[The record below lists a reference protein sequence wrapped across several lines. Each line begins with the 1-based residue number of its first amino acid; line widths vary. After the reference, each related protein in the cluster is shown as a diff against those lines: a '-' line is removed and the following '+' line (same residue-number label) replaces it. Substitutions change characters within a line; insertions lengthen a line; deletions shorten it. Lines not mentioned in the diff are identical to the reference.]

1 MEILVAGVVG
11 LVLGGL
17 IVLLVN
23 NSRQRPSRSVTL
35 TEPEPIAL
43 PPIVAQIINVLRTA
57 GLIVGPHDEVLE
69 SSRQARTLGIVRGSR
84 VVQPEILELIREV
97 RGGSEMRKLDLEI
110 ARNAYTKVHLS
121 SRVAPLDGG
130 LVLVLSEDRTAAK
143 RVDDTRRDFVA
154 NISHE
159 LKTPIGAV
167 ALLAEAVEGAAE
179 DPEAVRRF
187 ATRMRNESLRLSE
200 LVRQIIDLSRLQ
212 SADPLQK
219 IDPVKVDD
227 ILAAAVDRCRVD
239 ADRRRITLTIAPSTG
254 FEVLGDPTQLSTAV
268 VNLVENAIVYSD
280 DGAKVVVSARRS
292 VVDDEPFVEMSVS
305 DNGIG
310 ISPAETERIF
320 ERFYR
325 VDYSR
330 SRANG
335 GTGLGLSIVKHIA
348 AAHGGSISVWSQ
360 LGHGSTF
367 TIRIPEHVTSQEDE
381 STDYDQG

>member
-1 MEILVAGVVG
+1 MWELLAGLVG
-11 LVLGGL
+11 LVVGGL
-17 IVLLVN
+17 VGYLVL
-23 NSRQRPSRSVTL
+23 RGQQRPEPAPPPPTP
-35 TEPEPIAL
+35 TEL
-43 PPIVAQIINVLRTA
+43 PPIVSQIINVLRTA
-57 GLIVGPHDEVLE
+57 GVVVGPHDEVLQ
-69 SSRQARTLGIVRGSR
+69 SSAQARTLGIVRGSR
-84 VVQPEILELIREV
+84 VIQPELLKLVREV
-97 RGGSEMRKLDLEI
+97 RVEGQLRTLDQELP
-110 ARNAYTKVHLS
+110 RDTYSKMHLS
-121 SRVAPLDGG
+121 SRVAPLGDG

-154 NISHE
+154 NVSHE

-167 ALLAEAVEGAAE
+167 ALLSEAITQAAE

-187 ATRMRNESLRLSE
+187 AGRLGNESTRLAE

-212 SADPLQK
+212 SEDPLQK
-219 IDPVKVDD
+219 MDVVQVDQV
-227 ILAAAVDRCRVD
+227 LTNAVDRCRVD
-239 ADRRRITLTIAPSTG
+239 ADRRKINLTLTPATG
-254 FEVLGDPTQLSTAV
+254 LEVMGDNVQLTGAV

-280 DGAKVVVSARRS
+280 DEAKVVVSSRR
-292 VVDDEPFVEMSVS
+292 VVEDDESFVEISVS

-310 ISPAETERIF
+310 IAPAETQRIF

-348 AAHGGSISVWSQ
+348 GAHGGTVSVWSQ

-367 TIRIPEHVTSQEDE
+367 TIRVPEHIGRDVAKNG
-381 STDYDQG
+381 YDQP

>member
-1 MEILVAGVVG
+1 MEILVAGLVG
-11 LVLGGL
+11 LVLGVL
-17 IVLLVN
+17 IALLVIT
-23 NSRQRPSRSVTL
+23 SRRRSDRPATPAV
-35 TEPEPIAL
+35 PEPLTL
-43 PPIVAQIINVLRTA
+43 PPIVSQIINVLRTA
-57 GLIVGPHDEVLE
+57 GVIVGPHDEVLQA
-69 SSRQARTLGIVRGSR
+69 SRQARTLGIVRGSR
-84 VVQPEILELIREV
+84 VVQPEVLDLIREV
-97 RGGSEMRKLDLEI
+97 RGGNEVRKLDLEI
-110 ARNAYTKVHLS
+110 ARNAYTKVQLS
-121 SRVAPLDGG
+121 SRIAPLDGG

-167 ALLAEAVEGAAE
+167 ALLAEATEGAAE

-187 ATRMRNESLRLSE
+187 ATRMRNESMRLSE

-219 IDPVKVDD
+219 MDPVQIDD

-254 FEVLGDPTQLSTAV
+254 FEVLGDRTQLSSAV

-292 VVDDEPFVEMSVS
+292 VVDEESFVEMSVS
-305 DNGIG
+305 DTGIG

-348 AAHGGSISVWSQ
+348 AAHGGTISVWSQ

-367 TIRIPEHVTSQEDE
+367 TIRVPEHVEITDDE
-381 STDYDQG
+381 ATDYDQV

>member
-1 MEILVAGVVG
+1 MWELLAGVVG
-11 LVLGGL
+11 LVVGGL
-17 IVLLVN
+17 VGYLVL
-23 NSRQRPSRSVTL
+23 RGQQRPEPAPPPPTP
-35 TEPEPIAL
+35 TEL
-43 PPIVAQIINVLRTA
+43 PPIVSQIINVLRTA
-57 GLIVGPHDEVLE
+57 GVVVGPHDEVLQ
-69 SSRQARTLGIVRGSR
+69 SSAQARTLGIVRGSR
-84 VVQPEILELIREV
+84 VIQPELLKLVREV
-97 RGGSEMRKLDLEI
+97 RVEGQLRTLDQELP
-110 ARNAYTKVHLS
+110 RDTYSKMHLS
-121 SRVAPLDGG
+121 SRVAPLGDG

-154 NISHE
+154 NVSHE

-167 ALLAEAVEGAAE
+167 ALLSEAITQAAE

-187 ATRMRNESLRLSE
+187 AGRLGNESTRLAE

-212 SADPLQK
+212 SEDPLQK
-219 IDPVKVDD
+219 MDVVQVDQV
-227 ILAAAVDRCRVD
+227 LTNAVDRCRVD
-239 ADRRRITLTIAPSTG
+239 ADRRKINLTLTPATG
-254 FEVLGDPTQLSTAV
+254 LEVMGDNVQLTGAV

-280 DGAKVVVSARRS
+280 DEAKVVVSSRR
-292 VVDDEPFVEMSVS
+292 VVEDDESFVEISVS

-310 ISPAETERIF
+310 IAPAETQRIF

-348 AAHGGSISVWSQ
+348 GAHGGTVSVWSQ

-367 TIRIPEHVTSQEDE
+367 TIRVPEHIGRDVAKNG
-381 STDYDQG
+381 YDQP